1 MLNLIHRILM
11 TLGATLGMVG
21 IYAIKAHW
29 IIHPHVPFWITGLS
43 IFLLAGCISFL
54 CLSVG
59 KSLSH
64 DEIKTCTDIRLI
76 DQEMIRPYYLYM
88 VLAVVSP
95 DALTFGFVYFLVF
108 VLHYKLQSQFSNP
121 WFFLQGFTS
130 IVLKPLMGQRFSLF
144 LKGRSF
150 ATQMELASPR
160 SADTMTLPTSAI
172 AVSAVQMQSWMRQ
185 NDFSLLSIP
194 FLFLSGII
202 FIDQRVRLFWS
213 FSD

>member
-1 MLNLIHRILM
+1 MLNLVHRLLM

-21 IYAIKAHW
+21 IYAVKAHW
-29 IIHPHVPFWITGLS
+29 IIHPHIPFWLTGIG

-64 DEIKTCTDIRLI
+64 DEIKTCADIHLTTYIWFLLSFLLMLFRLGLCI
-76 DQEMIRPYYLYM
+76 FLCLFCITNYRLNSLIR
-88 VLAVVSP
+88 
-95 DALTFGFVYFLVF
+95 G
-108 VLHYKLQSQFSNP
+108 
-121 WFFLQGFTS
+121 FFLQGFTS
-130 IVLKPLMGQRFSLF
+130 IVLKPLLGQRFSLF

-172 AVSAVQMQSWMRQ
+172 AVSAVQVQSWTKR
-185 NDFSLLSIP
+185 NDFSLLSML
-194 FLFLSGII
+194 FLFLGNII
-202 FIDQRVRLFWS
+202 FIDQRKGLFGLRT
-213 FSD
+213 